1 MFIARQIFVSDKMT
15 TRLFGYDSV
24 RLTIEMEDCPASPLI
39 KAIFKARRLTLHGV
53 SKKRRKTYKR
63 SRNNPSNHRLAKS
76 ITTAPKMPLSS
87 LQDRHLSHSQKDYVL
102 WHPRLFVC
110 RAQSSTASTIKEI
123 QPLAG
128 KRTIT
133 AHTESKT
140 NLTTIKKGS

>member
-76 ITTAPKMPLSS
+76 ITTALKCHCLVYRTGILTIHKKIMYCDTLDFSFVG
-87 LQDRHLSHSQKDYVL
+87 HSPQQL
-102 WHPRLFVC
+102 LRLRKFNHWP
-110 RAQSSTASTIKEI
+110 AKE
-123 QPLAG
+123 P
-128 KRTIT
+128 
-133 AHTESKT
+133 
-140 NLTTIKKGS
+140 